1 MFKYFIVLSALAY
14 TLILGSC
21 HTKEKLVYF
30 QDEPKDTIQN
40 PIRFETTFRPDDF
53 ISIQVIGPD
62 PEVVEAFNLPLGNYA
77 VNHNNN
83 NGYTQDNPA
92 VNGYTQGNPALSG
105 YLIDS
110 DGFVN
115 LPVIGKIP
123 LGGLTRQ
130 QVVNNLEDKLSEY
143 INSPSVSIQILNFK
157 VTVLGDVSQPG
168 TFKIPN
174 ERITVLE
181 ALGLAG
187 DLNLTG
193 VRSNVLLIREEDGIK
208 KEYRIDLTKSDVFN
222 SPYYFLRQ
230 NDVLYVEPN
239 RAARANS
246 TFFKSIGPTFI
257 SLVCLIITTI
267 TIITR

>member
-1 MFKYFIVLSALAY
+1 MFKYFIILSTLAY
-14 TLILGSC
+14 TLFLGSC

-30 QDEPKDTIQN
+30 QDVPRDTLQN

-62 PEVVEAFNLPLGNYA
+62 PEVVEAFNLPAINY
-77 VNHNNN
+77 NNN
-83 NGYTQDNPA
+83 SGYPQGNPA
-92 VNGYTQGNPALSG
+92 LTGYTQGNPALTG

-123 LGGLTRQ
+123 FGGLTRK
-130 QVVNNLEDKLSEY
+130 QVVSNLENKLSEY

-239 RAARANS
+239 SAARANS
-246 TFFKSIGPTFI
+246 TFFKSTGPTFI